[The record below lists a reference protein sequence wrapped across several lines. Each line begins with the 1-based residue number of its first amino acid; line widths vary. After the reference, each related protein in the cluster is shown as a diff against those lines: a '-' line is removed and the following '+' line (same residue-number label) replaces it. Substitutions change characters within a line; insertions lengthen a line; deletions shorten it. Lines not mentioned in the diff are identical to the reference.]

1 MKKKKK
7 KKTFW
12 NNEWSHSISR
22 CFFACFKLKKK
33 KKNWQDCTCLSPCQ
47 RALFSHV
54 CLSLFFSHHQRHVGK
69 LCMLRFAWI
78 KDMWSLGKQTQH
90 FIGWE
95 FWEILMCSR
104 TVCSTS
110 KDSLFSTS
118 FTGYPS
124 TVTFYEVQLQQLL
137 LHQRHNFQKWCRN
150 SRLAGFWSGR
160 YYPLEGGGINR
171 ACLEEQKPVSAA
183 EEFFVFFWFIYLY
196 SLSFLLSLFPNHHP
210 WYSLIT
216 QWVSPK
222 FPISS
227 NRKIKASSDKMQKKK
242 KKKKENTSE
251 HSLWRLLCVSVH
263 LFLSFDIFQGG
274 CGMFVPLLWI
284 LRWAQI
290 LKNTLLQQPNEWMI
304 TEAQASRGGWM
315 WF

>member
-1 MKKKKK
+1 MLVALPESDVFSCVSK
-7 KKTFW
+7 
-12 NNEWSHSISR
+12 SI
-22 CFFACFKLKKK
+22 
-33 KKNWQDCTCLSPCQ
+33 
-47 RALFSHV
+47 
-54 CLSLFFSHHQRHVGK
+54 FSHHRRHVGK

-110 KDSLFSTS
+110 EDSLCSTS

-183 EEFFVFFWFIYLY
+183 GEVFVFFWFIYLY
-196 SLSFLLSLFPNHHP
+196 CLSFLLSLFPNHHP

-216 QWVSPK
+216 QWVFSK
-222 FPISS
+222 
-227 NRKIKASSDKMQKKK
+227 
-242 KKKKENTSE
+242 
-251 HSLWRLLCVSVH
+251 
-263 LFLSFDIFQGG
+263 
-274 CGMFVPLLWI
+274 VP
-284 LRWAQI
+284 RSHQI
-290 LKNTLLQQPNEWMI
+290 EK
-304 TEAQASRGGWM
+304 
-315 WF
+315 

>member
-1 MKKKKK
+1 
-7 KKTFW
+7 
-12 NNEWSHSISR
+12 
-22 CFFACFKLKKK
+22 
-33 KKNWQDCTCLSPCQ
+33 
-47 RALFSHV
+47 
-54 CLSLFFSHHQRHVGK
+54 
-69 LCMLRFAWI
+69 MLRFAWI

>member
-1 MKKKKK
+1 MLVALPESDVFSCVSK
-7 KKTFW
+7 
-12 NNEWSHSISR
+12 SI
-22 CFFACFKLKKK
+22 
-33 KKNWQDCTCLSPCQ
+33 
-47 RALFSHV
+47 
-54 CLSLFFSHHQRHVGK
+54 FSHHQRHVGK

-183 EEFFVFFWFIYLY
+183 GEVFVFFLIYLFILPLI
-196 SLSFLLSLFPNHHP
+196 SPFPFPKLPPLIFINNSVGFLQS
-210 WYSLIT
+210 S
-216 QWVSPK
+216 
-222 FPISS
+222 PISS
-227 NRKIKASSDKMQKKK
+227 NRKIKVSSDKMQKKK
-242 KKKKENTSE
+242 TPKNKTHQNIPFEDSYVC
-251 HSLWRLLCVSVH
+251 LCIC
-263 LFLSFDIFQGG
+263 FLSFHIFQGG
-274 CGMFVPLLWI
+274 CGMFIAHLWI
-284 LRWAQI
+284 VCWAQI

-304 TEAQASRGGWM
+304 TAAQASRGEWM